1 MASPPYA
8 HTLPERPQEEWEP
21 LFTPF
26 GDAADECQR
35 ESCQKCQRLE
45 PDHGHSNSQRCRPSQ
60 EGRGLKPTAA
70 PASPAP
76 NRRPSQEGRGLIH
89 AGKRQVGDSKEI
101 EAAMMDFGGSGEVTA
116 AASESLESSRGL
128 DLHDA
133 LDFRDGEPHA
143 LELELR

>member
-60 EGRGLKPTAA
+60 EGRGLK
-70 PASPAP
+70 
-76 NRRPSQEGRGLIH
+76 H